1 MYPLAPVSSTRGV
14 FEDVFALVVMTDSAE
29 CDPQSC

>member
-14 FEDVFALVVMTDSAE
+14 AVNVFALVVMTGSARGA
-29 CDPQSC
+29 PLS